1 MVYTSIDLFAGPGGL
16 ATGFMWSGIK
26 PLIAVEMSYWTVQ
39 TYSASH
45 NAEIFDLESFLSG
58 EMKDPDQFFRKSDR
72 TLIIYGDINK
82 VSNELISKILKQRFG
97 VDSVDIVTGGA
108 PCESFSMAGKR
119 ADGDERDDLFL
130 NILRI
135 ARHVKSKMVLFEN
148 VKGLFSKR
156 SNGKSVFENIC
167 DEFESTAYDTS
178 FYLASRD
185 PHQVLLKASDYGVP
199 QHRER
204 IFLIGI
210 NRDYDATFRYPLP
223 THGPD
228 RMFPY
233 VTVGDALFDLPEVHS
248 GEEAIEYTFNFLD
261 DTLTEQRRDFL
272 LKMRGITLGFP
283 KHLAF
288 HPNTLTS
295 HKAVNH
301 REKMIR
307 RMELIRQGENM
318 KTAAERL
325 ILENREDLRKEL
337 FPNKLY
343 GARNRRLREDVP
355 SFTVT
360 SHCLDEMIHPI
371 QHRGLTPREA
381 ARLQSF
387 PDWYIFE
394 GPFVKFHSDPEQ
406 DRYEQ
411 IGDAIP
417 PLLAYALGLEVTNT
431 LNTIYNRIN
440 NKKEILTK

>member
-1 MVYTSIDLFAGPGGL
+1 MYTSIDLFAGPGGL

-45 NAEIFDLESFLSG
+45 DAEIFDLESFLSG
-58 EMKDPDQFFRKSDR
+58 TMENPEKFFRKSER
-72 TLIIYGDINK
+72 TLLIYGDINK
-82 VSNELISKILKQRFG
+82 VSNDLISKILKQRFG

-119 ADGDERDDLFL
+119 EDGDERDDLFL

-148 VKGLFSKR
+148 VKGLLSKR
-156 SNGKSVFENIC
+156 SNGKSVFKNIC

-178 FYLASRD
+178 FCLASRD
-185 PHQVLLKASDYGVP
+185 PHQILLTASHYGVP
-199 QHRER
+199 QNRER
-204 IFLIGI
+204 IFLVGI
-210 NRDYDATFRYPLP
+210 NRNYNATFRYPLP
-223 THGPD
+223 THGPN

-233 VTVGDALFDLPEVHS
+233 VTVGDALLDLPEVRP
-248 GEEAIEYTFNFLD
+248 GEEVTEYTFNLSD
-261 DTLTEQRRDFL
+261 HTLSEQRRDFL
-272 LKMRGITLGFP
+272 LKMRGVTLSVP

-288 HPNTLTS
+288 HENSLTS

-301 REKMIR
+301 REKMVK
-307 RMELIRQGENM
+307 RMELIHQGENM

-325 ILENREDLRKEL
+325 ISENREDLRREL

-343 GARNRRLREDVP
+343 GARNRRLREDTP

-360 SHCLDEMIHPI
+360 SHCLDEMIHPF

-417 PLLAYALGLEVTNT
+417 PLLAYALGQEVVNT
-431 LNTIYNRIN
+431 LNMIYNQMEN
-440 NKKEILTK
+440 NIEYIIC